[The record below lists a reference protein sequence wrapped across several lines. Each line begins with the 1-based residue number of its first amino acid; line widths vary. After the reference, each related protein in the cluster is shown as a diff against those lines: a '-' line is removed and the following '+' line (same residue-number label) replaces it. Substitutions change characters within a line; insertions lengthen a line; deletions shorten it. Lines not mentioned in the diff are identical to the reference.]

1 MLSILL
7 QATIESDTATALAG
21 EAGQIKLSVIDLL
34 IKGGWIM
41 IPIIALAVIGVYIFI
56 ERYSLIK
63 RSTKIDASFMNKIR
77 DLVINGNIEGAR
89 SICNTTDSPVARMIE
104 KGLSRIGNP
113 LKDISISIENIGNLE
128 VFKLEKKMSFLATI
142 AGAAPMIGFLGT
154 VTGMIQAFY
163 DLSVAGGNNIDPLK
177 LSEGI
182 YEAMVTTATG
192 LAVGILAYIGYNI
205 LTSMIK
211 KAIFNMEAKTVEFI
225 DVLHEPA

>member
-1 MLSILL
+1 MLGILL
-7 QATIESDTATALAG
+7 QTTIESDTATTVMG
-21 EAGQIKLSVIDLL
+21 EAGEIKLSVIDLL
-34 IKGGWIM
+34 VKGGWIM
-41 IPIIALAVIGVYIFI
+41 IPIIVLAIIGVYIFI

-63 RSTKIDASFMNKIR
+63 RSTKIDDSFMNKIR
-77 DLVINGNIEGAR
+77 DLVISGNIEGAR

-163 DLSVAGGNNIDPLK
+163 DLSMAGGNNIDPLK

-182 YEAMVTTATG
+182 YEAMITTATG
-192 LAVGILAYIGYNI
+192 LAVGIIAYVGYNI